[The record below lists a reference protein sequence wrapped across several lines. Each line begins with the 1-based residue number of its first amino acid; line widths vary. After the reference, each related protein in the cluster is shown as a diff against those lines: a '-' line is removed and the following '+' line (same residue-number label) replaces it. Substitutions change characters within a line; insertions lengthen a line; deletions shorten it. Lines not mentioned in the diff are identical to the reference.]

1 MRELFL
7 LDPEVCF
14 LNHGSFGACPRPV
27 FERYQAWQAQ
37 LERQPVAFLD
47 PERGYGQWMGE
58 TRQAL
63 AAVLG
68 AEADDIV
75 GCMNATAG
83 LNLVARSLPLAR
95 GDEIL
100 TSDHEYAA
108 LEKTWSFVAKRTGA
122 RIVPVEIP
130 LPLESATQF
139 EDAMIGAMSDRT
151 RVLFLSQ
158 ITSPTALCFPLTGVI
173 AEARRRGAFTVIDGA
188 HSPGHVP
195 LDLDAL
201 GADFFVGNC
210 HKWLLAPKGAA
221 FLYARKEWQSL
232 LNPLVISHG
241 WQLDREAPGPFG
253 GSPFVDAMEIQGT
266 RDPAAWL
273 TVPAAILFQ
282 SAYDWPQIAA
292 SCSALA
298 FETAQRIAG
307 LCGTALLAS
316 RPYLAPQMVSVPLPI
331 RDGAAF
337 QAALYQRYRIEI
349 PIVPWKAA
357 WYLRL
362 SVQCYNNQSELDGL
376 VAAVAELLE

>member
-1 MRELFL
+1 MINTGMNFMYFYWHLAVFPTLALAITVLATSLFGDGLRDALDPTMKAVSASVLMRELFL

-14 LNHGSFGACPRPV
+14 LNHGSFGACPRSV

-83 LNLVARSLPLAR
+83 LNLVARSLPLAP

-139 EDAMIGAMSDRT
+139 EDAVISAMSDRT

-173 AEARRRGAFTVIDGA
+173 AEARRRGAFTVKTVRIR
-188 HSPGHVP
+188 PGMSR
-195 LDLDAL
+195 LTWMRWAQTS
-201 GADFFVGNC
+201 
-210 HKWLLAPKGAA
+210 LLATAISGCWRQRGRPFCMRAKSGRACSIRSS
-221 FLYARKEWQSL
+221 FRMDGSL
-232 LNPLVISHG
+232 TERLP
-241 WQLDREAPGPFG
+241 
-253 GSPFVDAMEIQGT
+253 
-266 RDPAAWL
+266 
-273 TVPAAILFQ
+273 VP
-282 SAYDWPQIAA
+282 S
-292 SCSALA
+292 
-298 FETAQRIAG
+298 
-307 LCGTALLAS
+307 
-316 RPYLAPQMVSVPLPI
+316 
-331 RDGAAF
+331 
-337 QAALYQRYRIEI
+337 AAL
-349 PIVPWKAA
+349 PLWMP
-357 WYLRL
+357 
-362 SVQCYNNQSELDGL
+362 
-376 VAAVAELLE
+376 